1 MLCLLWI
8 APCRAADPLAGLL
21 ACRTI
26 SDAAARLVCFDRETA
41 ALDAKNAVPAA
52 GAPAAAAPVAAAPT
66 AAAPTAAAPVAAA
79 PTAAAPT
86 AAVPTAAAPVATA
99 PGRPA
104 PALDPKQQFGL
115 PEHAVAEK
123 EIAEGVRAADVSKI
137 EAHILQLS
145 QTANGRAVFT
155 LDNKQVWRQ
164 LIADVT
170 IFATPGDTVT
180 ISRGVLGS
188 YWLQT
193 KQGRGCKVTRVR

>member
-66 AAAPTAAAPVAAA
+66 AAAPTAAAP
-79 PTAAAPT
+79 TAAT
-86 AAVPTAAAPVATA
+86 PVATA
-99 PGRPA
+99 PGRSA